1 MMEKK
6 KTAAKTAQLKKLRIR
21 QIRSI
26 IGGTEKQRSVL
37 RSLGLKKMHQEVVH
51 PANPSIL
58 GMINKIPHLLQVTE
72 E

>member
-1 MMEKK
+1 MAVKK
-6 KTAAKTAQLKKLRIR
+6 QITKKVRIR
-21 QIRSI
+21 QVRSI

-37 RSLGLKKMHQEVVH
+37 QSLGLHRMNQEVIH

-58 GMINKIPHLLQVTE
+58 GMIRKIPHLLQVTE

>member
-1 MMEKK
+1 MAEKK
-6 KTAAKTAQLKKLRIR
+6 VSTKKLRIR
-21 QIRSI
+21 QVRSI

-37 RSLGLKKMHQEVVH
+37 QSLGLRRINHEVIH

-58 GMINKIPHLLQVTE
+58 GMIRKIPHLLQVTE

>member
-6 KTAAKTAQLKKLRIR
+6 KATAKPASAKKLRIR
-21 QIRSI
+21 QVRSI

-37 RSLGLKKMHQEVVH
+37 RSLGLRKMNQEVVH
-51 PANPSIL
+51 QSNPAIR